1 MKRLTKAALLIAILP
16 LLSLR
21 AGSQVA
27 VQQLDAM
34 LTAARSAG
42 SPDERTAD
50 KIAHLDLKERLTR
63 ATLARLAS
71 GVGERTAAALEL
83 LADRSAYLDPPAA
96 EIAPGEPP
104 SPVEQRAIVETA
116 AAYALAY
123 TRELPNIVCSRIVSR
138 FDDLG
143 VHSYGQ
149 LSLHDTLA
157 GEWTVR
163 GGAESFQTQHAG
175 LVTERANAAAETG
188 RGFQGLTTS
197 GEFGS
202 VLAEPFAGHTS
213 FTWRRWETLD
223 GKRVAVVGYS
233 LPQQG
238 SRFSVSWCCL
248 DGDPASKR
256 LSQQAAYQG
265 EMSIDPDSGAILRV
279 TQQAVHL
286 PKEFPIKQAWTIVE
300 YQPVTLAG
308 RSFLLPA
315 RSLSFTDALPPA
327 SEISAP
333 HYAGQRSL
341 TTYDHEHYLNRLEFR
356 NYRKFAA
363 ESSLVFG
370 TESE

>member
-1 MKRLTKAALLIAILP
+1 MKRLTNAGLVIAILP
-16 LLSLR
+16 FLSLG
-21 AGSQVA
+21 AGSRVA

-34 LTAARSAG
+34 LVAARSAG
-42 SPDERTAD
+42 SSDEKTAD

-71 GVGERTAAALEL
+71 GVGEHTAAALEL
-83 LADRSAYLDPPAA
+83 LADRSAFLDPPAA

-104 SPVEQRAIVETA
+104 SPAEQRAIVETA

-149 LSLHDTLA
+149 LSLRDTLA

-163 GGAESFQTQHAG
+163 GGAESFQTQNAG
-175 LVTERANAAAETG
+175 LVTERANLAAETG

-202 VLAEPFAGHTS
+202 ILAEPFAGHAS
-213 FTWRRWETLD
+213 FAWRRWETLG
-223 GKRVAVVGYS
+223 GKRVAVVWYS

-238 SRFSVSWCCL
+238 SLFSLSWCCL
-248 DGDPASKR
+248 DRELGSKR
-256 LSQQAAYQG
+256 LSQRAAHEG

-279 TQQAVHL
+279 TQHAVDL
-286 PKEFPIKQAWTIVE
+286 PKGFPIKQAWTVVE

-327 SEISAP
+327 FVS
-333 HYAGQRSL
+333 SL
-341 TTYDHEHYLNRLEFR
+341 PGALWRPAVTYDHEHYLNRLEFR

-370 TESE
+370 SEPE